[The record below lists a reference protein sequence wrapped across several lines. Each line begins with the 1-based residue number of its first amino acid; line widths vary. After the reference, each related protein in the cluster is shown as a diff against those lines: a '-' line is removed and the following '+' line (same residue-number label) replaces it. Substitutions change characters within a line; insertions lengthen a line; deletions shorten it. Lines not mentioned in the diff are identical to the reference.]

1 MPKENNNK
9 VIYLKSLFKTFK
21 PKETLPEDLKIEMA
35 KLNLASEVNLN
46 KPLDPF
52 KDAKAGRKFVLDN
65 MEDFLN
71 YAVNYSLID
80 RMKNEFPLN
89 TLE

>member
-1 MPKENNNK
+1 MDNK

-21 PKETLPEDLKIEMA
+21 PKEKLPEDLKIEMA
-35 KLNLASEVNLN
+35 KLNLISEVDKN
-46 KPLDPF
+46 KPIDPF
-52 KDAKAGRKFVLDN
+52 KDKKAGRKFVLDN
-65 MEDFLN
+65 MEDFLQ

-80 RMKNEFPLN
+80 RIKNEFPID

>member
-1 MPKENNNK
+1 MEHKDNK

-35 KLNLASEVNLN
+35 KLNLVVDETKN

-52 KDAKAGRKFVLDN
+52 KDKRAGRKFVLDN
-65 MEDFLN
+65 MEDFLQ

-80 RMKNEFPLN
+80 RMKNEFPIN
-89 TLE
+89 TL

>member
-1 MPKENNNK
+1 MEKDNK

-21 PKETLPEDLKIEMA
+21 PKEKLPEDLKIEMA
-35 KLNLASEVNLN
+35 KLNLISEPNRN
-46 KPLDPF
+46 KPLDPL

-65 MEDFLN
+65 MEDFLQ
-71 YAVNYSLID
+71 YAINYSLID
-80 RMKNEFPLN
+80 RFRSEMPLD